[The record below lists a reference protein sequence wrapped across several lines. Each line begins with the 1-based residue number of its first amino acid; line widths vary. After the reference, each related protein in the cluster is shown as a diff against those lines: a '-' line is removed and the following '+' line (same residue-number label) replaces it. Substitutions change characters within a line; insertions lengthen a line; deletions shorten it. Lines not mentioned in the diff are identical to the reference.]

1 MLGWFA
7 DCQRPLD
14 RLPVASKDSAPSRP
28 GRVRRIGVMPSKGFL
43 LMQMRIEE
51 VGGGVTGVIL
61 RGRLDTAGVDGI
73 DLLFKAIAESKR
85 AIVVDLSQAD
95 FLASLGIR
103 MLMSGARAV
112 RNQGGKLVLLS
123 PNENVRSVLQTVGIE
138 DFIPVVFDH
147 PAAVAAVLTN
157 R

>member
-1 MLGWFA
+1 
-7 DCQRPLD
+7 
-14 RLPVASKDSAPSRP
+14 
-28 GRVRRIGVMPSKGFL
+28 MPSKGFL

-85 AIVVDLSQAD
+85 AIVVDLSQVD
-95 FLASLGIR
+95 FLSSLGIR

-123 PNENVRSVLQTVGIE
+123 PNENVRSVLQTAGIE
-138 DFIPVVFDH
+138 DLIPVVFDH